1 MNPLSWTIAVDGPA
15 ASGKGTIARGI
26 AMNLGFEHLDTG
38 LLYRAVALRAL
49 QGEEPE
55 QAARAV
61 RMEDLE
67 RDGLRAPDVSLKAS
81 EVAAD
86 PKVREALI
94 EFQRSFARRDG
105 GSVLDGRD
113 IGTVILPDAN
123 AKLFITARLFVR
135 AARRH
140 NELEQSGLEIEFVDV
155 LTEMQERDARDSER
169 DDAPLR
175 KAKDA
180 VEIDTSSMRP
190 DEAVEAAITAIGH
203 RF

>member
-15 ASGKGTIARGI
+15 ASGKGTIARAI
-26 AMNLGFEHLDTG
+26 AMNFGFEHLDTG

-94 EFQRSFARRDG
+94 EFQRSFARREG

-113 IGTVILPDAN
+113 IGTVILPDAD

-140 NELEQSGLEIEFVDV
+140 NELEQSGLEIEFFDV

-180 VEIDTSSMRP
+180 VEIDTSKMKP
-190 DEAVEAAITAIGH
+190 YEAVEAAITAIGH

>member
-15 ASGKGTIARGI
+15 ASGKGTIARAI
-26 AMNLGFEHLDTG
+26 AMNFGFEHLDTG

-113 IGTVILPDAN
+113 IGTVILPDAD

-180 VEIDTSSMRP
+180 VEIDTSKMKP
-190 DEAVEAAITAIGH
+190 NEAIEAAIVAIGH